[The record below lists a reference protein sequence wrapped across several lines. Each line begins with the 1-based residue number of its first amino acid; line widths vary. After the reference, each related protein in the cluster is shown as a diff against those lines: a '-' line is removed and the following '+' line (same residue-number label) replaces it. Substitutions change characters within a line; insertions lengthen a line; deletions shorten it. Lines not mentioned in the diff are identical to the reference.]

1 MQKFQPVRIR
11 IKSGEELGIR
21 EALVQDA
28 ADLLRYVDAISQ
40 ESDNLTF
47 GPGEFGITLAQEE
60 EYLAAQQ
67 RRSNAIYLLGLIDG
81 EIVASLSFAGGA
93 RRRIKHAGEFGMSV
107 LKEHWNR
114 GIGTMMLS
122 AFLDW
127 CRCKEEIR
135 KVNLR
140 VRVDN
145 DAAIHLY
152 ENVGF
157 KREGRISREFQIEG
171 QFFDTL
177 CMGLEI
183 D

>member
-1 MQKFQPVRIR
+1 
-11 IKSGEELGIR
+11 
-21 EALVQDA
+21 
-28 ADLLRYVDAISQ
+28 
-40 ESDNLTF
+40 
-47 GPGEFGITLAQEE
+47 
-60 EYLAAQQ
+60 
-67 RRSNAIYLLGLIDG
+67 
-81 EIVASLSFAGGA
+81 
-93 RRRIKHAGEFGMSV
+93 
-107 LKEHWNR
+107 
-114 GIGTMMLS
+114 MMLS